1 MRTHSKPHDPELPM
15 TYRLLTVNAGTGPFP
30 QPIVRSLQGGYDSH
44 EIISIKGVAH
54 VKRPPP
60 RSGWALPF
68 RV

>member
-15 TYRLLTVNAGTGPFP
+15 TYRSLTVNAGTGPFP

-44 EIISIKGVAH
+44 ENISIKGMAH
-54 VKRPPP
+54 VTSLIF